1 MVAISSPSH
10 PQRHYEEAIKLETM
24 ILLAAGIGIFIGL
37 VVGAL
42 GAGGGILSIPVLVY
56 LLSQSPHAAAAE
68 SLIIVGLTS
77 FVALLTRRE
86 QVRWREGLSFGF
98 LTLLGAVAGA
108 RLNLLISSQ
117 ILLYSFSLLLI
128 VIAIVMLRRAQT
140 MRRTEKTEK
149 LEKTTPA
156 AKNSKSAPATAN
168 RPAPRRP
175 LYIVFLAATGTGLLT
190 GFFGIGG
197 GVVVVPI
204 LIFSL
209 GFPMPT
215 ATATSL
221 LVMVITSALGLAGRL
236 GTNLS
241 LDIPLTLIFAAGSM
255 LGGIFGGR
263 ITKSL
268 RDSTLTYSFSA
279 LLFTISVFIFVSTT
293 LQLS

>member
-10 PQRHYEEAIKLETM
+10 PQRHYEEAIKLETV

-140 MRRTEKTEK
+140 MRRTERTTQATKSSKT
-149 LEKTTPA
+149 
-156 AKNSKSAPATAN
+156 APATAN

-175 LYIVFLAATGTGLLT
+175 LYIVFFAATGTGLLT

>member
-1 MVAISSPSH
+1 
-10 PQRHYEEAIKLETM
+10 M

-77 FVALLTRRE
+77 LVALLTRRE
-86 QVRWREGLSFGF
+86 QVRWREGLSFGL

-140 MRRTEKTEK
+140 MRRTERTTQVTKSSKT
-149 LEKTTPA
+149 
-156 AKNSKSAPATAN
+156 APATATH
-168 RPAPRRP
+168 PAPRRP